1 MKLLQTIHRMLAM
14 KDGPWILFLRS
25 LQLCCVLLLCAFAL
39 LLEYNGD
46 QLGKYPLYM
55 TAQSLN
61 ESAQGILLVAIILS
75 VCLEELQSR

>member
-1 MKLLQTIHRMLAM
+1 MKLRQTIRRMLAM
-14 KDGPWILFLRS
+14 KSDPWYLFLRS

-61 ESAQGILLVAIILS
+61 ETAQGILLIAIILS
-75 VCLEELQSR
+75 VCMEELQNR

>member
-1 MKLLQTIHRMLAM
+1 MKLRQTIQRMLAM
-14 KDGPWILFLRS
+14 KEGPWVLFLRS

-61 ESAQGILLVAIILS
+61 ETAQGILLIAIILS
-75 VCLEELQSR
+75 VCMEELQSR

>member
-1 MKLLQTIHRMLAM
+1 MKLRQTIRRMLAM
-14 KDGPWILFLRS
+14 KSDPWYLFLRS

-61 ESAQGILLVAIILS
+61 ESAQGILLIAIILS
-75 VCLEELQSR
+75 VCMEELQSR

>member
-1 MKLLQTIHRMLAM
+1 MKLRQTIRRMLAM
-14 KDGPWILFLRS
+14 KSDPWYLFLRS

-39 LLEYNGD
+39 LLDYNGD

-75 VCLEELQSR
+75 VCMEELQSR

>member
-1 MKLLQTIHRMLAM
+1 MKLRQTIRRMLAM
-14 KDGPWILFLRS
+14 KSDPWYLFLRS

-75 VCLEELQSR
+75 VCMEELQSR

>member
-1 MKLLQTIHRMLAM
+1 MKQRQTIRRMLAM
-14 KDGPWILFLRS
+14 KSDPWYLFLRS

-75 VCLEELQSR
+75 VCMEELQSR

>member
-1 MKLLQTIHRMLAM
+1 MKLRQTIQRMLAM
-14 KDGPWILFLRS
+14 KDGPWVLFLRS

-75 VCLEELQSR
+75 VCMEELQSR

>member
-1 MKLLQTIHRMLAM
+1 MKLRQTVRRMLDM
-14 KDGPWILFLRS
+14 KPDAWYIFLRS
-25 LQLCCVLLLCAFAL
+25 LQLCCMLLLCAFAL

-46 QLGKYPLYM
+46 MLGKYPLYM

-75 VCLEELQSR
+75 VCMEELQSR

>member
-1 MKLLQTIHRMLAM
+1 MKLRKTIRRMLAT
-14 KDGPWILFLRS
+14 KNDPWYLFLRS

-46 QLGKYPLYM
+46 QIGKYPLYM

-75 VCLEELQSR
+75 VCMEELQSR

>member
-1 MKLLQTIHRMLAM
+1 MKLRQTIQRMLAM

-75 VCLEELQSR
+75 VCMEELQSR

>member
-1 MKLLQTIHRMLAM
+1 MKLRQTIHRMLAM
-14 KDGPWILFLRS
+14 KDGPWVLFLRS

-46 QLGKYPLYM
+46 QLGKYPLFM

-61 ESAQGILLVAIILS
+61 ETAQGILLIAIILS
-75 VCLEELQSR
+75 VCMEELQSR